1 MKEILKK
8 TFLIPVLFIVAITI
22 PFSCFGQENAQ
33 LLFDRANDALKAGN
47 IEEALATYNK
57 LEEQKT
63 ISGPLFLNMGIS
75 YIEIDSLGKAKYYLL
90 KASRHEETEDE
101 AKKGLEYV
109 ENQFSRQS
117 AALPKMPWE
126 KAVDWLRINMGAS
139 LLLGIAIILFNMGV
153 ILFVANWFFELPF
166 ASWIK
171 KSGIGLAGLG
181 ITIILLSFYVDYVEN
196 RYSDAVMISMQTN
209 VLEKPVSDAS
219 VISQAYEGYSF
230 TVDHHKSRKQQGWNY
245 VRMSNGLYGW
255 IPSSEIMIL

>member
-1 MKEILKK
+1 M
-8 TFLIPVLFIVAITI
+8 PVL
-22 PFSCFGQENAQ
+22 CFGQENAQ
-33 LLFDRANDALKAGN
+33 LLFDRANDALQAGN
-47 IEEALATYNK
+47 IEQALSTYNQ
-57 LEEQKT
+57 LEQQEL

-90 KASRHEETEDE
+90 KASRLEETEEE
-101 AKKGLEYV
+101 AQKGLEYV
-109 ENQFSRQS
+109 ESQFSRQS
-117 AALPKMPWE
+117 AALPKLPWE
-126 KAVDWLRINMGAS
+126 KAVDWLRISMGAS
-139 LLLGIAIILFNMGV
+139 TLLGIAIILLNLGV
-153 ILFVANWFFELPF
+153 FLFVANWFFEFPF

-171 KSGIGLAGLG
+171 KSGIGIAGLG
-181 ITIILLSFYVDYVEN
+181 ITIILVSFYVDYVEN

-230 TVDHHKSRKQQGWNY
+230 TVDHHKSQEQQGWNY